1 MLKTIVVWRDNL
13 KQAPQE
19 VKLLFTILLCFKKIM
34 TFQTRSGT
42 QISSTISALKLLI

>member
-1 MLKTIVVWRDNL
+1 MIVIWRDNL

-19 VKLLFTILLCFKKIM
+19 VKLFFTILLCFKNIK

-42 QISSTISALKLLI
+42 QISSTISTLDLKLLI